1 MFTRQKEIMKA
12 LSEKNGISLE
22 VIDKIGST
30 NTYLKA
36 RAADGAQEGSVA
48 VALSQTDGR
57 GRMQRQFASPHG
69 SGIYMSILLRPREL
83 ACTGVLITAC
93 AAVAVSEA
101 IEEVTGIQTDIK
113 WVNDLYLSEKKICGI
128 LAEGAIDP
136 KTSTFDHVV
145 LGIGINLTDTFK
157 DTELE
162 DIAGG
167 LYHTLTDEELLS
179 LHTSLTAAIIN
190 RFFFYYRQG
199 LENVMNELLTKYRSH
214 LFLIGKTVD
223 VISYSNTEEAT
234 VIALNDD
241 FTLSVKYSDGKTEA
255 LNSGEVRLKIK

>member
-57 GRMQRQFASPHG
+57 GRMQRALASPPG

-93 AAVAVSEA
+93 AAVAVNEA
-101 IEEVTGIQTDIK
+101 IEEVTGIKTDIK
-113 WVNDLYLSEKKICGI
+113 WVNDLYLSKKKICGI

-145 LGIGINLTDTFK
+145 LGIGVNLTDTFK
-157 DTELE
+157 GTELE
-162 DIAGG
+162 NIAGG
-167 LYHTLTDEELLS
+167 LYPTLTDAELLS
-179 LHTSLTAAIIN
+179 LHTSLTAA
-190 RFFFYYRQG
+190 
-199 LENVMNELLTKYRSH
+199 K
-214 LFLIGKTVD
+214 
-223 VISYSNTEEAT
+223 
-234 VIALNDD
+234 
-241 FTLSVKYSDGKTEA
+241 
-255 LNSGEVRLKIK
+255 